1 MKKKIPA
8 KTEGEASGKHL
19 REAAEHTLAEHPAV
33 APDLTTR
40 TPEQILHELQVHQIE
55 LEMQNEAL
63 RELQRVIEESRDT
76 YADLYD
82 FAPVGYLTL
91 TKHAVITEVNLTAAV
106 LIGVDRGDLVNDRIR
121 KYVAESDLDRWDRYF
136 TNLLRKNEKLV
147 CELNLR
153 NKGGADVSVRLES
166 IRLDRDGAEP
176 IVRMAVSDITD
187 RKLAERKLASKSHD
201 LDELSAAYK
210 TIASGQE
217 KLEHTIVELSER
229 ESELKEALD
238 EKEVLLSEIHHRVK
252 NNLTAFISLLS
263 LEGSY
268 EDSAAGLALKK
279 DLQNRA
285 RSMALIHETLYK
297 TKKYS
302 QVDMGIYLSTLANQV
317 AASFP
322 GSERTRLVVDAEG
335 VTLDIARATP
345 CGLIINELLTNAFKY
360 AFPTSFNCED
370 SRHEPCTVTIAMKR
384 EGDLYELKIADN
396 GTGLPE
402 EVDPKNTSSLG
413 LKLVNFLARH
423 QLRATVAV
431 NRNHGTEYV
440 IRFGPPVGKKK

>member
-8 KTEGEASGKHL
+8 KTTSEDPRRHL
-19 REAAEHTLAEHPAV
+19 REAAEYSLTKHPAESS
-33 APDLTTR
+33 DFTTR

-63 RELQRVIEESRDT
+63 RELQRVLEESRDR

-91 TKHAVITEVNLTAAV
+91 TKQAVIADANLTAAV
-106 LIGVDRGDLVNDRIR
+106 LLGIDRSVLVNDRIR
-121 KYVAESDLDRWDRYF
+121 KYVADDDLDRWDRYF
-136 TNLLRKNEKLV
+136 SGILRKNEKLI
-147 CELNLR
+147 CELDLR
-153 NKGGADVSVRLES
+153 KGDGSSISVRLES
-166 IRLDRDGAEP
+166 IRLDRDGVQP
-176 IVRMAVSDITD
+176 VVRMAVSDITD
-187 RKLAERKLASKSHD
+187 RRLAERKLASKSHD

-217 KLEHTIVELSER
+217 KLEHTVAELSER
-229 ESELKEALD
+229 ETELREALD

-263 LEGSY
+263 LEGAY
-268 EDSAAGLALKK
+268 EESPAGLALKK

-285 RSMALIHETLYK
+285 RSMALIHETLYR

-302 QVDMGIYLSTLANQV
+302 QVDMGIYLTTLVNQIAV
-317 AASFP
+317 SFP
-322 GSERTRLVVDAEG
+322 GSERVRMVIEAEG

-360 AFPTSFNCED
+360 AFPKSFICED
-370 SRHEPCTVTIAMKR
+370 SRDEPCTIRVAMKKD
-384 EGDLYELKIADN
+384 GELVPAEDN
-396 GTGLPE
+396 
-402 EVDPKNTSSLG
+402 
-413 LKLVNFLARH
+413 
-423 QLRATVAV
+423 
-431 NRNHGTEYV
+431 
-440 IRFGPPVGKKK
+440 